1 MVLVD
6 TSVWI
11 DHLRKTSSRLAG
23 LLEDGKVAIHPFVI
37 GEVACGNLANRK
49 EILSLLH
56 SLPAVQR
63 VEDDEILFFIQQH
76 SLAGRGLGLID
87 VHLLASSKMSEHP
100 LWTKDNR
107 LTTAAEELGLGFGQQ
122 PPSFAPEVRTLRQR

>member
-11 DHLRKTSSRLAG
+11 DHLRKTLSRLAG
-23 LLEDGKVAIHPFVI
+23 LLEDGEVVIHPFVI
-37 GEVACGNLANRK
+37 GELACGNLANRR

-56 SLPAVQR
+56 SLPAIQC
-63 VEDDEILFFIQQH
+63 VEDDEILFFIEQH

-87 VHLLASSKMSEHP
+87 VHLLAASKISEHS
-100 LWTKDNR
+100 LWTRDKR
-107 LTTAAEELGLGFGQQ
+107 LKASAETLGLGFGQ
-122 PPSFAPEVRTLRQR
+122 PEN

>member
-11 DHLRKTSSRLAG
+11 DHLRKCSARLAG
-23 LLEDGKVAIHPFVI
+23 LLNDGEVAIHPFVI
-37 GEVACGNLANRK
+37 GELACGNLANRQ

-56 SLPAVQR
+56 SLPAIQR
-63 VEDDEILFFIQQH
+63 VEDDEILLFIEQH

-87 VHLLASSKMSEHP
+87 VHLLAASKMSGDP
-100 LWTKDNR
+100 LWTRDKR
-107 LTTAAEELGLGFGQQ
+107 LKASTETLGLGFGQ
-122 PPSFAPEVRTLRQR
+122 PEN